1 MDVTVEQL
9 NDMQR
14 KIKQP
19 HADSSRQKQNSNKR
33 TKSCII
39 CRLIHGILHSVG
51 MELGRCYVYLMQE
64 ELENFPIC

>member
-1 MDVTVEQL
+1 MDVAVEQL
-9 NDMQR
+9 NEMQR

-19 HADSSRQKQNSNKR
+19 HADSSISKQKAVHY
-33 TKSCII
+33 
-39 CRLIHGILHSVG
+39 CRLIPGILHSIG